1 MKLNLSNYPL
11 TDNHCHPFP
20 LNREPVDFERN
31 MCIGLYPVKSENMRN
46 TLYFHMMINELRRFF
61 NLEESVSIDEVIAI
75 RNKNAREN
83 RDAYV
88 KSLLQ
93 DAGYTRLLVDY
104 GYPISQK
111 TLTSAELDEF
121 KSNVSEMDVKS
132 INRIEWVAN
141 RLLLQELSFDKY
153 DELLVTETKEMIK
166 SQNLVALK
174 SVIAYFTGL
183 EVKILPMNEVRIGYY
198 SYLADKSDRS
208 YEKIIRDYTFMKACE
223 ICKELDIPL
232 QVHTGL
238 GDSPD
243 CNLLTGNPFLLYDAI
258 NDSRARDTKIVLIHG
273 SYPYLEELGMI
284 LNHYDNL
291 YADISSLVP
300 YASIAAEDKLKKL
313 FEMAPLNKVCFGT
326 DGAGIPEHA
335 WFGGV
340 YFKRVLENFLNELID
355 KKYISY
361 SFAEQTAKNILYDN
375 VTKIYNL

>member
-141 RLLLQELSFDKY
+141 RLLLQELSFDKF

-166 SQNLVALK
+166 SQNLIALK

-183 EVKILPMNEVRIGYY
+183 EVKILPINEVRKGYY

-361 SFAEQTAKNILYDN
+361 SFAEQTAKNILFDN

>member
-1 MKLNLSNYPL
+1 
-11 TDNHCHPFP
+11 
-20 LNREPVDFERN
+20 
-31 MCIGLYPVKSENMRN
+31 
-46 TLYFHMMINELRRFF
+46 
-61 NLEESVSIDEVIAI
+61 
-75 RNKNAREN
+75 
-83 RDAYV
+83 
-88 KSLLQ
+88 
-93 DAGYTRLLVDY
+93 
-104 GYPISQK
+104 
-111 TLTSAELDEF
+111 
-121 KSNVSEMDVKS
+121 MDVKS

>member
-232 QVHTGL
+232 QVH
-238 GDSPD
+238 
-243 CNLLTGNPFLLYDAI
+243 
-258 NDSRARDTKIVLIHG
+258 VLIHG